1 MFLEQIGG
9 MALGLLGAGLAAALS
24 GVGSAIGTGI
34 AGEAGA
40 GLLCEDPSKFGKV
53 MILQVIP
60 GTQGLYGLV
69 VWFFA
74 SFQMGLLDGTIMDL
88 TVTEGLR
95 YFVACIPMAL
105 GGWLSDRMAGKRKWL
120 YIPNAVIAGGF
131 LYLMYSVSSVDM
143 AIIYQCTSSFFMF
156 LAMAAFWGIVM
167 DSIPPNIM
175 GSCSATVNFGGQAA
189 GFISPFVM
197 GYLINVSGGSFDTAF
212 LFLVVAILASSVITM
227 TVKKQ

>member
-1 MFLEQIGG
+1 MSFLEQFGG

-24 GVGSAIGTGI
+24 GIGSAKGTGI

-74 SFQMGLLDGTIMDL
+74 SFRMGLLDGTIMDL

-95 YFVACIPMAL
+95 YFVACLPMAL
-105 GGWLSDRMAGKRKWL
+105 GGMISA
-120 YIPNAVIAGGF
+120 IAQGRVAAA
-131 LYLMYSVSSVDM
+131 S
-143 AIIYQCTSSFFMF
+143 INI
-156 LAMAAFWGIVM
+156 LAKKPDDWSKGMVLCI
-167 DSIPPNIM
+167 
-175 GSCSATVNFGGQAA
+175 TVEF
-189 GFISPFVM
+189 
-197 GYLINVSGGSFDTAF
+197 Y
-212 LFLVVAILASSVITM
+212 AILALLASMLMILNIGCASPRKEDSYERNREDNRPHQGGRGGGMRRHPRRVRGALRRHPRRERARRPGGILAAGA
-227 TVKKQ
+227 